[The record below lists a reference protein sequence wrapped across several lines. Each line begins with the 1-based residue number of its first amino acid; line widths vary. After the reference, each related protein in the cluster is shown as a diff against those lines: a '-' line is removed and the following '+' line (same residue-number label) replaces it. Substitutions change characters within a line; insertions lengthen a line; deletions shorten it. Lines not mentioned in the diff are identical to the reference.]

1 MEMLWLLDSDDQ
13 AGGSSLRNGNKCID
27 EKQRRR
33 IFREFEERS
42 ENREIHFR
50 TNRSRKG
57 YGGTVGGV

>member
-33 IFREFEERS
+33 IFRDFNKKDK
-42 ENREIHFR
+42 NREIYFGK
-50 TNRSRKG
+50 NRPEKS
-57 YGGTVGGV
+57 